1 MGVGGHVA
9 ELPWPALRSLHCP
22 SLQGWVFNVVPW
34 LVAIPASLFSGF
46 LSDHLISQGE
56 PGHADGPGPCGFRLT
71 LGGKEAP
78 VLGVQLQPRPL
89 RTKL

>member
-1 MGVGGHVA
+1 MA

-22 SLQGWVFNVVPW
+22 SPQGWVFNVVPW

-56 PGHADGPGPCGFRLT
+56 PGHADGPGPCGLRLT
-71 LGGKEAP
+71 LGGREAP
-78 VLGVQLQPRPL
+78 VLGVQLQPWPL
-89 RTKL
+89 RTKP